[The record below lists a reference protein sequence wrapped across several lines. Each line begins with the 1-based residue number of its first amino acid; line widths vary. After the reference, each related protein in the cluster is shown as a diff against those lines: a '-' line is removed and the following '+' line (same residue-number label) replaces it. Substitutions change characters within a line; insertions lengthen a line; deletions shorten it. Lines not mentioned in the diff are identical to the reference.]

1 MGDPPNSPE
10 PDSAS
15 ERGLILLNAMC
26 RALLDCQLA
35 LEVLSG
41 EVDMNF
47 DELLN
52 SLVTAQIEAGRAY
65 KAADLLFQVAALGEK
80 WGHLPSRPKAVIA
93 RHSAAVK
100 AGAVRVI
107 PRQSQADELIDNMNH
122 HESHD
127 APPGERPRCAAA
139 SEGHAQQCGSRT
151 IYLGEGQWAPNCY
164 VHSPTAERRRYKEHA
179 TDVAEVR
186 ARHYEELKGAVV
198 QRWLMGPA
206 GPDDLPGQNSTG

>member
-1 MGDPPNSPE
+1 MGDPSNGPE

-35 LEVLSG
+35 LEVLSD

-52 SLVTAQIEAGRAY
+52 ALVTAQIEAGRAY
-65 KAADLLFQVAALGEK
+65 KAADLLFRVAALGER

-100 AGAVRVI
+100 AGAVRVM
-107 PRQSQADELIDNMNH
+107 PRQSQADEVIDNMNH
-122 HESHD
+122 PESHA
-127 APPGERPRCAAA
+127 APPGERPRCTAAV
-139 SEGHAQQCGSRT
+139 EGSAQQCGSRA
-151 IYLGEGQWAPNCY
+151 IFLGGGQWAPNCY
-164 VHSPTAERRRYKEHA
+164 VHSPTAERRRYKQHA

-186 ARHYEELKGAVV
+186 ARHYEELKKAVA
-198 QRWLMGPA
+198 QRWLMDPA
-206 GPDDLPGQNSTG
+206 GPGDLAGQNSAG

>member
-1 MGDPPNSPE
+1 MGDPSNGPE

-35 LEVLSG
+35 LEALSG

-52 SLVTAQIEAGRAY
+52 ALVMAQIEAGRAY
-65 KAADLLFQVAALGEK
+65 KAADLLFRVAALGER

-122 HESHD
+122 D

-139 SEGHAQQCGSRT
+139 LEGLAQQCGNRA
-151 IYLGEGQWAPNCY
+151 IYLGGGQWAPNCY
-164 VHSPTAERRRYKEHA
+164 VHSPTAERRRYKQHA
-179 TDVAEVR
+179 TDVSEAR
-186 ARHYEELKGAVV
+186 ARHYEELKKVVV
-198 QRWLMGPA
+198 QRWLVDPT
-206 GPDDLPGQNSTG
+206 GPDDLPGHGSAG

>member
-1 MGDPPNSPE
+1 MGDPSNGPE

-35 LEVLSG
+35 LEALSC

-52 SLVTAQIEAGRAY
+52 TLVTAQIEAGRAY
-65 KAADLLFQVAALGEK
+65 KAADLLFRVAALGEK
-80 WGHLPSRPKAVIA
+80 WGYLPSRPKAVIA

-122 HESHD
+122 D

-139 SEGHAQQCGSRT
+139 LEGLAQQCGNRA
-151 IYLGEGQWAPNCY
+151 IYLGGGQWAPNCY
-164 VHSPTAERRRYKEHA
+164 VHSPTAERRRYKQHA
-179 TDVAEVR
+179 TDVAEAR
-186 ARHYEELKGAVV
+186 ARHYEELKKVVV
-198 QRWLMGPA
+198 QRWLVDPT
-206 GPDDLPGQNSTG
+206 GPDDLPGHGSAG